1 MWDGVTN
8 EVLFDATS
16 LTHVDRLVSLF
27 QQTFGYGL
35 EPVSAGKEAV
45 GSQESACSTF
55 IPGVS
60 TSDVAWVPDDTNRDF
75 LGNEFALWSW
85 WHSDIISDTVKV
97 SDDSEITYMLTRSL
111 TLACP
116 RGETGTNTIKHD
128 GPTRLPE
135 AKRAVKS
142 GKLPRKIGLTLV
154 RNSEQFEF
162 MLHAETLGV
171 GSAKLPRPADDVTQ
185 ARAKL
190 EDRVRAIRE
199 LNSSIG
205 LLYAHFIGIRL
216 GKGWVD
222 TLPNMQ
228 KWLAEIQN

>member
-75 LGNEFALWSW
+75 LGNEFALWLW
-85 WHSDIISDTVKV
+85 WHSDTISDTVKV
-97 SDDSEITYMLTRSL
+97 SDV
-111 TLACP
+111 TLQAP
-116 RGETGTNTIKHD
+116 
-128 GPTRLPE
+128 
-135 AKRAVKS
+135 AV
-142 GKLPRKIGLTLV
+142 GL
-154 RNSEQFEF
+154 
-162 MLHAETLGV
+162 V
-171 GSAKLPRPADDVTQ
+171 GSGGSLPSA
-185 ARAKL
+185 
-190 EDRVRAIRE
+190 
-199 LNSSIG
+199 
-205 LLYAHFIGIRL
+205 
-216 GKGWVD
+216 
-222 TLPNMQ
+222 M
-228 KWLAEIQN
+228 